1 MTKVGFGDTTYMTD
15 TKSKNIE
22 MVKIQDVELEVER
35 RGSGAP
41 LVLLND
47 EEGLTRD
54 SALIDELAKSCEVI
68 IPEAPGFGA
77 SSRPD
82 WIETMDDIAYVMHD
96 FLDRAGIE
104 DATLLGFSL
113 GGWIAAE
120 MATKSTARIGRLVLV
135 DPYGIKVGGPWD
147 RDIQDIWFL
156 TKEEVQALKYADP
169 ANGEIDYTVMP
180 DEKLEVVARNRESFA
195 RFCWQPYMHNPKLK
209 RRLHR
214 IDVPTLVIWGA
225 ADGVITTDYGR
236 AYAGEIPGAR
246 FEAIEGGGHFPHL
259 EQPAAFMDVL
269 GGFLAETQKA
279 A

>member
-1 MTKVGFGDTTYMTD
+1 MTD
-15 TKSKNIE
+15 TKSETIE
-22 MVKIQDVELEVER
+22 MVQIQDIGLEVER
-35 RGSGAP
+35 RGGGAP
-41 LVLLND
+41 LVLLDD
-47 EEGLTRD
+47 EEGLSRE
-54 SALIDELAKSCEVI
+54 SPVVDELAKSFEVI
-68 IPEAPGFGA
+68 IPEPPGFGA
-77 SSRPD
+77 SSRPS
-82 WIETMDDIAYVMHD
+82 WIETMDDISYIMLD
-96 FLDRAGIE
+96 FLEEAGIE
-104 DATLLGFSL
+104 DATVLGFSL

-120 MATKSTARIGRLVLV
+120 MATKNTSRISRLALV

-169 ANGEIDYTVMP
+169 ANGDIDYTVMP

-214 IDVPTLVIWGA
+214 IDVPTLVMWGA
-225 ADGVITTDYGR
+225 ADGVVTTGYGK
-236 AYAGEIPGAR
+236 AFAGAIPGAR
-246 FEAIEGGGHFPHL
+246 FEVVDDGGHFPHL

-269 GGFLAETQKA
+269 GGFLAEAQHA